1 MFNVSIHV
9 ESNPTQSQQ
18 MYVFPN
24 ESFLYV
30 RRKIVRKKAFATF
43 FCTFVKFYRFRI
55 EEKVFRFF
63 QVKKKNKLFR
73 RMEIDVLYQH

>member
-24 ESFLYV
+24 ESFYV
-30 RRKIVRKKAFATF
+30 KLCEKKLSQLSFAPLSNF
-43 FCTFVKFYRFRI
+43 IDSEWK
-55 EEKVFRFF
+55 KKLFRFF
-63 QVKKKNKLFR
+63 QVK
-73 RMEIDVLYQH
+73 